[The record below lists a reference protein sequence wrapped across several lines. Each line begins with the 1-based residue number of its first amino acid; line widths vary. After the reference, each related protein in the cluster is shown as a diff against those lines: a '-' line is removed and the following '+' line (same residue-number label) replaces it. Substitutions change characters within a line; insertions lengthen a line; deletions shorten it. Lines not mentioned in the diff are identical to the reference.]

1 MDNIRLS
8 GILMRLIEAIKPAR
22 VFIDYGHGT
31 GVYDILNSH
40 GYSSIVELVQF
51 GSSAY
56 DSKKYMNR
64 RAEMYDKMRSWYM
77 QAGGVFIKDQE
88 FIEEFVRDISIIPD
102 LKVSDSTGRYALEK
116 KENIVKGTEIHS
128 TDFADSL
135 ALTFASP
142 VVNVKKEFGFGQNQ
156 QKVINRNWQQR
167 L

>member
-1 MDNIRLS
+1 LVLQGM
-8 GILMRLIEAIKPAR
+8 
-22 VFIDYGHGT
+22 
-31 GVYDILNSH
+31 
-40 GYSSIVELVQF
+40 SSFVELVQF

-56 DSKKYMNR
+56 DSKKYANR
-64 RAEMYDKMRSWYM
+64 RAEMFDNLRSWYM
-77 QAGGVFIKDQE
+77 QEGGVFIKDQE
-88 FIEEFVRDISIIPD
+88 FIEEFVRDVSIIPD

-142 VVNVKKEFGFGQNQ
+142 VAYSPKEFGYNINQ
-156 QKVINRNWQQR
+156 IQTVNKNWQQR